1 MASKKREDRSSTS
14 PDPSFESPFA
24 RLARLKHALPP
35 GEAKTLG
42 APSPTPLRGKVVV
55 RRERKG
61 RGGKTVTVV
70 EGLGLE
76 DEVLEAYA
84 RELKRALGCG
94 ALVEGAVIV
103 LQGAHEERARAYLEE
118 RGAERVVLGTRS

>member
-1 MASKKREDRSSTS
+1 MSSKKREDRSSTKS
-14 PDPSFESPFA
+14 ERLFESPFA
-24 RLARLKHALPP
+24 QLASSKDALPP
-35 GEAKTLG
+35 GEAKTLE
-42 APSPTPLRGKVVV
+42 ALSPTPLKGRVVV

-70 EGLGLE
+70 EGLSLE
-76 DEVLEAYA
+76 GEVLEAFA

-94 ALVEGAVIV
+94 AVVEGVVIV

-118 RGAERVVLGTRS
+118 RGAKRVVLGTRS